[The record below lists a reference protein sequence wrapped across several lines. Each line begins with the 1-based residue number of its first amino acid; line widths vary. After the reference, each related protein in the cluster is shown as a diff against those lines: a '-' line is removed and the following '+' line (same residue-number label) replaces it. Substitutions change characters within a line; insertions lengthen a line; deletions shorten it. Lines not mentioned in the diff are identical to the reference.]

1 MIFQASE
8 QQMNIFRWV
17 RDGEGHAMVQA
28 LAGTGKTTTIIEA
41 IRYMQGSVALV
52 AYNKKIAE
60 ELQAKIKNRMGKKRE
75 DMRAGTFHS
84 FGFSAWIRRHP
95 GMKMEGDSERSVG
108 YWKWDRILELLEIP
122 KPDKPLSRCA
132 RKLLSLAKQYGFG
145 IEGIEPDDNPAR
157 WKWLFDHFNLQ
168 DELFDED
175 TGYMPKPDEIEK
187 LMKVAI
193 VLARRALLKGIEIAP
208 EVIDFDDMLYMPLR
222 EPTCRIWQ
230 YDWVLIDE
238 CQDSNPVRRM
248 FAKKMMRA
256 EGRSI
261 WIGDQNQAIYGFGGA
276 DSESMNVIQ
285 EQFSPTLFPL
295 TTTYRCSLA
304 VVRYARQW
312 TPDMEPRPEA
322 PEGAVKTIEAEKLLG
337 EDLKNSDAILC
348 RNTAP
353 LVDLALKL
361 IRSGRGCKV
370 EGRDIGQNLWK
381 LAERWKRV
389 KTVQILAERL
399 KEYRNVQVAIL
410 KKRGKDMQAE
420 QVGDTVDSLLAI
432 IESLPSHAT
441 LWDLRQKI
449 NGMFGDTEAGKPQTL
464 LTLSTIHKA
473 KGREWPR
480 VFWWGYNV
488 YNPSP
493 YATQEWEKEQEENL
507 MYVAATRPID
517 TLVKVFL
524 KAKKEEKPVYTL
536 DDFDDHHPSYEMDDD
551 DRPKWNDMTYRK
563 TLIQQGLMD

>member
-8 QQMNIFRWV
+8 QQMDIFRWV

-60 ELQAKIKNRMGKKRE
+60 ELQAKIKTRMNKRQ

-84 FGFSAWIRRHP
+84 FGFSSWIRRHP

-108 YWKWDRILELLEIP
+108 YWKWDRIIEELNIP
-122 KPDKPLSRCA
+122 KPDKPLARCA

-145 IEGIEPDDNPAR
+145 IEGIEPDNNPAR
-157 WKWLFDHFNLQ
+157 WRWLFDHFNLQ

-175 TGYMPKPDEIEK
+175 TGYMPTGEDIDK
-187 LMKVAI
+187 LMKIAI
-193 VLARRALLKGIEIAP
+193 ILARRALLKGIEISH
-208 EVIDFDDMLYMPLR
+208 EVIDYDDMLYMPLR
-222 EPTCRIWQ
+222 ESTCRIWS

-248 FAKKMMRA
+248 FARRLLRP

-261 WIGDQNQAIYGFGGA
+261 WIGDENQAIYGFGGA
-276 DSESMNVIQ
+276 DSESMKVIVEEFNPQ
-285 EQFSPTLFPL
+285 LFPL
-295 TTTYRCSLA
+295 TTTYRCALS
-304 VVRYARQW
+304 VVRYAQQW
-312 TPDMEPRPEA
+312 TPDMVARDDA
-322 PEGAVKTIEAEKLLG
+322 PEGMVKTIDAENLLK
-337 EDLKNSDAILC
+337 ENLLNSDAILC

-353 LVDLALKL
+353 LVDLALQL
-361 IRSGRGCKV
+361 IRGGRGCRV
-370 EGRDIGQNLWK
+370 EGRDIGKNLIN
-381 LAERWKRV
+381 LAEKWKRV
-389 KTVQILAERL
+389 KTIQILAERL
-399 KEYRNVQVAIL
+399 REYKKVQMGIL
-410 KKRGKDMQAE
+410 TKRGKVMQAE

-432 IESLPSHAT
+432 IESLPPGAT
-441 LWDLRQKI
+441 LASLKTKI
-449 NGMFGDTEAGKPQTL
+449 NGMFGDSDAGKPQTL

-488 YNPSP
+488 FNPSP
-493 YATQEWEKEQEENL
+493 YATQEWEKEQEDNL
-507 MYVAATRPID
+507 MYVAATRAID
-517 TLVKVFL
+517 ILVKVYL
-524 KAKKEEKPVYTL
+524 KGRRDESPVLSMEVDQNWDQTKYQ
-536 DDFDDHHPSYEMDDD
+536 
-551 DRPKWNDMTYRK
+551 NA
-563 TLIQQGLMD
+563 LIQDSLYEY